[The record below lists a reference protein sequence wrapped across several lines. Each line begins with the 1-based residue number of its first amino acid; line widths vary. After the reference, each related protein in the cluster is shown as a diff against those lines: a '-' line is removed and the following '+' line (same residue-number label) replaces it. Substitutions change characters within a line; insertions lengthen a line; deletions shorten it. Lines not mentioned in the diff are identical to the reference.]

1 MNLPRNQSPYLQE
14 PAQEASLLQM
24 RFTRSQGINSLVGPV
39 VDSLLP
45 GQGAWDR
52 IGSQMKNGIET
63 KKEQEQKIVTNME
76 DINQAISAIIF
87 NNHGLLLLLS
97 RFSCVRL

>member
-1 MNLPRNQSPYLQE
+1 
-14 PAQEASLLQM
+14 
-24 RFTRSQGINSLVGPV
+24 
-39 VDSLLP
+39 
-45 GQGAWDR
+45 
-52 IGSQMKNGIET
+52 MKNGIET

-76 DINQAISAIIF
+76 DINQAISVIIF